1 MFGSAGVPQS
11 PADLLKNLPPSNQP
25 GVFPTQ
31 YLGAGEQILFETRP
45 GFLRLYWG
53 RLTVLVLLFLIFLG
67 PVGEPSYL
75 ANPAFPF
82 FEGLFLLLIL
92 LTWFAWR
99 RTAYALTDRQ
109 VLSTSG
115 VFGGSAVQAPYDQ
128 IQNLTVGVG
137 ETADIVFETA
147 PSTGMALGRRGHGR
161 KIVWKAVPFA
171 TKVYQFVQFA
181 FGMRARVAQQEQLK
195 NRLVA
200 GSLAGTLTCIYCGG
214 PIVVKGIDVTR
225 AKCPRCGAPV
235 LQSIQG
241 S

>member
-11 PADLLKNLPPSNQP
+11 PSDLLRDLPPSNQH

-53 RLTVLVLLFLIFLG
+53 RLTIFILLFLVFLG
-67 PVGEPSYL
+67 PVEEPSYV
-75 ANPAFPF
+75 ANPFFPF
-82 FEGLFLLLIL
+82 FEGLFVFLIIV
-92 LTWFAWR
+92 TWFSWR

-109 VLSTSG
+109 VLATSG

-147 PSTGMALGRRGHGR
+147 PTMGIARGPRGHGR
-161 KIVWKAVPFA
+161 KIVWKSVPYA
-171 TKVYQFVQFA
+171 TKVYQFVQLA
-181 FGMRARVAQQEQLK
+181 FGMRARVAQQEQLR
-195 NRLVA
+195 NTIVA
-200 GSLAGTLTCIYCGG
+200 RTMAGTITCIYCGG
-214 PIVVKGIDVTR
+214 PINVKGVDVTK
-225 AKCPRCGAPV
+225 AQCPRCGAPV
-235 LQSIQG
+235 LRSLQAI
-241 S
+241 